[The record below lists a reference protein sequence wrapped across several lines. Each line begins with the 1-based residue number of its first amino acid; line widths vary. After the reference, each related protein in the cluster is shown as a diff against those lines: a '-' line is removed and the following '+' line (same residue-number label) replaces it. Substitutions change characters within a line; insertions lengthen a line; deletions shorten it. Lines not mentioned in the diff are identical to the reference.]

1 MSEEKKVIK
10 SKGGR
15 PKNPVKKNHVLSVKC
30 SLVERRVIEYKAG
43 KAGVSVSEYFRT
55 LALKGQ
61 VDTRRKELP
70 REVLSFTGT
79 LNHLASNMNQ
89 VAKKRNREEP
99 FNAMERDELFQLIEA
114 VKQLVL
120 QIKAALK

>member
-1 MSEEKKVIK
+1 M
-10 SKGGR
+10 
-15 PKNPVKKNHVLSVKC
+15 SVKC
-30 SLVERRVIEYKAG
+30 SLVERRVIEYKAE

-70 REVLSFTGT
+70 KEVLYFTGT
-79 LNHLASNMNQ
+79 LNHLAANMNQ

-114 VKQLVL
+114 VKQLVI